1 MRILLIG
8 GSKSGKSTMGQR
20 LTRAFAAGAPMYYW
34 ATMEP
39 TDEEDLAR
47 IARHLKDREGWGFET
62 VERGRDLLPALERID
77 PAGAVLFDS
86 ITAQLACEMFGETI
100 DKTAP
105 ARAGEELLTVS
116 RYPEHFICTCDDLWR
131 GGGRFDEWTE
141 LYRAGLAQICRRL
154 AAEFD
159 VVCEMTAGVP
169 HVWKCDAV
177 AGMPHVWKGELP
189 DA

>member
-1 MRILLIG
+1 M
-8 GSKSGKSTMGQR
+8 
-20 LTRAFAAGAPMYYW
+20 
-34 ATMEP
+34 
-39 TDEEDLAR
+39 
-47 IARHLKDREGWGFET
+47 
-62 VERGRDLLPALERID
+62 
-77 PAGAVLFDS
+77 LFDS

-159 VVCEMTAGVP
+159 VVCRNDGRACRMCGSV
-169 HVWKCDAV
+169 DAV

>member
-39 TDEEDLAR
+39 TDEEDFAR

-62 VERGRDLLPALERID
+62 IERGRDLLPALERID

-86 ITAQLACEMFGETI
+86 IT
-100 DKTAP
+100 
-105 ARAGEELLTVS
+105 AGEELLTVS

>member
-1 MRILLIG
+1 M
-8 GSKSGKSTMGQR
+8 T
-20 LTRAFAAGAPMYYW
+20 
-34 ATMEP
+34 
-39 TDEEDLAR
+39 
-47 IARHLKDREGWGFET
+47 
-62 VERGRDLLPALERID
+62 
-77 PAGAVLFDS
+77 
-86 ITAQLACEMFGETI
+86 
-100 DKTAP
+100 

>member
-62 VERGRDLLPALERID
+62 IERGRDLLPALERID

-105 ARAGEELLTVS
+105 VRAGEELLTVS
-116 RYPEHFICTCDDLWR
+116 R
-131 GGGRFDEWTE
+131 
-141 LYRAGLAQICRRL
+141 
-154 AAEFD
+154 
-159 VVCEMTAGVP
+159 
-169 HVWKCDAV
+169 
-177 AGMPHVWKGELP
+177 
-189 DA
+189 

>member
-1 MRILLIG
+1 
-8 GSKSGKSTMGQR
+8 
-20 LTRAFAAGAPMYYW
+20 
-34 ATMEP
+34 
-39 TDEEDLAR
+39 
-47 IARHLKDREGWGFET
+47 
-62 VERGRDLLPALERID
+62 
-77 PAGAVLFDS
+77 
-86 ITAQLACEMFGETI
+86 MFGETI

>member
-62 VERGRDLLPALERID
+62 N
-77 PAGAVLFDS
+77 
-86 ITAQLACEMFGETI
+86 
-100 DKTAP
+100 
-105 ARAGEELLTVS
+105 
-116 RYPEHFICTCDDLWR
+116 
-131 GGGRFDEWTE
+131 
-141 LYRAGLAQICRRL
+141 
-154 AAEFD
+154 
-159 VVCEMTAGVP
+159 
-169 HVWKCDAV
+169 
-177 AGMPHVWKGELP
+177 
-189 DA
+189 

>member
-1 MRILLIG
+1 
-8 GSKSGKSTMGQR
+8 
-20 LTRAFAAGAPMYYW
+20 MYYW

-62 VERGRDLLPALERID
+62 IERGRDLLPALERID

-105 ARAGEELLTVS
+105 GARRRGAAHREPVSGALYLHLRRSLARRRTLRRVDGAVPRGAGA
-116 RYPEHFICTCDDLWR
+116 DLP
-131 GGGRFDEWTE
+131 
-141 LYRAGLAQICRRL
+141 ARL

>member
-20 LTRAFAAGAPMYYW
+20 LTRAFAASAPMYYW

-62 VERGRDLLPALERID
+62 IERGRDLLPALERID

-105 ARAGEELLTVS
+105 ERAGEELLTVS

-131 GGGRFDEWTE
+131 G
-141 LYRAGLAQICRRL
+141 L

>member
-62 VERGRDLLPALERID
+62 IERGRDLLPALERID

-116 RYPEHFICTCDDLWR
+116 RYPEQ
-131 GGGRFDEWTE
+131 
-141 LYRAGLAQICRRL
+141 YRAGLAQICRRL

>member
-1 MRILLIG
+1 M
-8 GSKSGKSTMGQR
+8 
-20 LTRAFAAGAPMYYW
+20 
-34 ATMEP
+34 
-39 TDEEDLAR
+39 
-47 IARHLKDREGWGFET
+47 
-62 VERGRDLLPALERID
+62 
-77 PAGAVLFDS
+77 
-86 ITAQLACEMFGETI
+86 
-100 DKTAP
+100 
-105 ARAGEELLTVS
+105 S
-116 RYPEHFICTCDDLWR
+116 RYPGHFICTCDDLWR

>member
-62 VERGRDLLPALERID
+62 IERGRDLLPALERID

-116 RYPEHFICTCDDLWR
+116 
-131 GGGRFDEWTE
+131 RFDEWTE

-189 DA
+189 DS